1 MKTNWQKD
9 IHDRLGSYEKD
20 APEGLW
26 EGISRELPKLNDGV
40 MLTHKPQRTAKFR
53 MWRVAGVAAAASVAL
68 VIGYNFLGN
77 SAKDNINIATNT
89 PKHPNMLASNQKPLG
104 NEPTG
109 VCAEQATHS
118 ADDLLSEQPVLASAS
133 MEQPVLA
140 SASTEQPTLAN
151 ASTETDVK
159 VISSKEENS
168 SKEEY
173 SKKEEN
179 GKENEQAEVKPEK
192 REDSRVLPKSQNDA
206 LLAYNDLTERRGSA
220 DVSSRWSVS
229 TGAMGGLGASSTT
242 TAYGDYLV
250 LASPGVMD
258 AKDSPMLDMNT
269 VNRDVEQKTE
279 YDHHLPIRIGLSVA
293 YALTDRLSISS
304 GLTYTRLSSDIKDAS
319 RESKYIGEQ
328 RLHYVGIPVNVSYKV
343 ASFRWISLYGTAGV
357 LAEKCVSGTTD
368 EGYVE
373 NNTMK
378 YTNTQDISSKP
389 LQMSVNAGVG
399 IQFDFVDNVGIY
411 AEPGLSYYF
420 DDGSALQTIYKEKP
434 LNFNLNVG
442 VRFKLGKWK
451 Q

>member
-40 MLTHKPQRTAKFR
+40 MLTHKPQRNAAFR

-77 SAKDNINIATNT
+77 DVQDNINIPTNT
-89 PKHPNMLASNQKPLG
+89 TNHHNMLASNKKPLG
-104 NEPTG
+104 NEPTDI
-109 VCAEQATHS
+109 CAEQATHS
-118 ADDLLSEQPVLASAS
+118 ADDLLSDQPKLAN
-133 MEQPVLA
+133 
-140 SASTEQPTLAN
+140 ASTEQPTLAN
-151 ASTETDVK
+151 ASMETDVK
-159 VISSKEENS
+159 EIGSKEENN
-168 SKEEY
+168 

-179 GKENEQAEVKPEK
+179 SKKENGQTEVKPEK
-192 REDSRVLPKSQNDA
+192 RDDNRMLRKNQDDA
-206 LLAYNDLTERRGSA
+206 LLAYNDVTERSGSTDA
-220 DVSSRWSVS
+220 PSRWSVS
-229 TGAMGGLGASSTT
+229 TGAMGGLGASGTT

-250 LASPGVMD
+250 LSCPGVMD
-258 AKDSPMLDMNT
+258 TKDSPMLDMSS
-269 VNRDVEQKTE
+269 VNRDVETKTE
-279 YDHHLPIRIGLSVA
+279 YEHHLPIRIGLSVA

-304 GLTYTRLSSDIKDAS
+304 GLTYTRLASDIKDAS

-343 ASFRWISLYGTAGV
+343 ASFRWLGLYGTAGV

-399 IQFDFVDNVGIY
+399 IQFDFIDNVGIY

-442 VRFKLGKWK
+442 VRFKLEKRK
-451 Q
+451 P

>member
-26 EGISRELPKLNDGV
+26 EGISRRMPKLNDGG
-40 MLTHKPQRTAKFR
+40 MLTDKPQRTAKFR

-77 SAKDNINIATNT
+77 SAKDNINIPTNT
-89 PKHPNMLASNQKPLG
+89 TKHPNMLASSQKPLG

-109 VCAEQATHS
+109 VSADQATHS
-118 ADDLLSEQPVLASAS
+118 EDNLLAEQPILAN
-133 MEQPVLA
+133 V
-140 SASTEQPTLAN
+140 STEQPTLAS
-151 ASTETDVK
+151 ASMKTDVK
-159 VISSKEENS
+159 EISSKEENS
-168 SKEEY
+168 
-173 SKKEEN
+173 KEEN
-179 GKENEQAEVKPEK
+179 KQTETKPAK
-192 REDSRVLPKSQNDA
+192 REDSYVLPHNQDNN
-206 LLAYNDLTERRGSA
+206 LLAFNDMTERRGDEDA
-220 DVSSRWSVS
+220 PSRWSVS
-229 TGAMGGLGASSTT
+229 TGAMGGLGASGTT
-242 TAYGDYLV
+242 IAYGDYLV
-250 LASPGVMD
+250 LSCPGVAD
-258 AKDSPMLDMNT
+258 TKDSPMLDMNT
-269 VNRDVEQKTE
+269 INRDIETKTE
-279 YDHHLPIRIGLSVA
+279 YEHHLPIRIGLSVA

-343 ASFRWISLYGTAGV
+343 ASFRWLGLYGTAGV

-399 IQFDFVDNVGIY
+399 IQFDIIDNVGIY

-442 VRFKLGKWK
+442 VRFRLSKY
-451 Q
+451 

>member
-26 EGISRELPKLNDGV
+26 EGISRRMPKLNDGG
-40 MLTHKPQRTAKFR
+40 MLTDKPQRTAKFR
-53 MWRVAGVAAAASVAL
+53 MWRVAGVAVAASVAL

-77 SAKDNINIATNT
+77 DVQDNINIPTNT
-89 PKHPNMLASNQKPLG
+89 TKHPNILASNKKPIG

-118 ADDLLSEQPVLASAS
+118 ADDLLSDQPKLAN
-133 MEQPVLA
+133 
-140 SASTEQPTLAN
+140 ASTEQPTLAN
-151 ASTETDVK
+151 ASTETNVK
-159 VISSKEENS
+159 EIGSKEENS
-168 SKEEY
+168 
-173 SKKEEN
+173 KKEN
-179 GKENEQAEVKPEK
+179 GQTEVKPEK
-192 REDSRVLPKSQNDA
+192 REDNRMLRKNQDDA
-206 LLAYNDLTERRGSA
+206 LLAYNDVTERSGSTDA
-220 DVSSRWSVS
+220 PSRWSVS
-229 TGAMGGLGASSTT
+229 TGAMGGLGASGTT

-250 LASPGVMD
+250 LSCPGVMD
-258 AKDSPMLDMNT
+258 TKDSPMLDMSS
-269 VNRDVEQKTE
+269 VNRDEETKTE
-279 YDHHLPIRIGLSVA
+279 YEHHLPIRIGLSVA

-343 ASFRWISLYGTAGV
+343 ASSRWISLYGTAGV

-378 YTNTQDISSKP
+378 YTNTHDISSKP

-399 IQFDFVDNVGIY
+399 IQFDFIDNVGIY

-442 VRFKLGKWK
+442 VRFKLEKRK
-451 Q
+451 P

>member
-26 EGISRELPKLNDGV
+26 EGISRRMPKLNDGG
-40 MLTHKPQRTAKFR
+40 MLTDKPQRTAKFR

-77 SAKDNINIATNT
+77 DTKDNINIPTNT
-89 PKHPNMLASNQKPLG
+89 TKHPNMLASNKKPLG

-118 ADDLLSEQPVLASAS
+118 ADDLLSEQPKLAKAS
-133 MEQPVLA
+133 TEQSTLA
-140 SASTEQPTLAN
+140 KASTEQPTLAS
-151 ASTETDVK
+151 AFTETDVK
-159 VISSKEENS
+159 EISSKDENS
-168 SKEEY
+168 SKEED

-220 DVSSRWSVS
+220 DASSRWTVS
-229 TGAMGGLGASSTT
+229 TGAMGGLGASGTT

-250 LASPGVMD
+250 LASPGAMD

-304 GLTYTRLSSDIKDAS
+304 GLTYTRLASDIKDAS

-399 IQFDFVDNVGIY
+399 IQFDFIDNVGIY

-442 VRFKLGKWK
+442 VRFKLSKY
-451 Q
+451 

>member
-26 EGISRELPKLNDGV
+26 EGISRKLPKLNDGG

-77 SAKDNINIATNT
+77 DTKDNINIATNT
-89 PKHPNMLASNQKPLG
+89 TNHHNMLASSQKPIG
-104 NEPTG
+104 NEPTDI
-109 VCAEQATHS
+109 CADQATHS
-118 ADDLLSEQPVLASAS
+118 ADDLLSEQPKLANAS
-133 MEQPVLA
+133 TEQPTLA
-140 SASTEQPTLAN
+140 SASTEQPTLA
-151 ASTETDVK
+151 SVSMETDVK
-159 VISSKEENS
+159 EISSKEENS
-168 SKEEY
+168 
-173 SKKEEN
+173 KEEN
-179 GKENEQAEVKPEK
+179 KQTETKPVK
-192 REDSRVLPKSQNDA
+192 REDSYVLPHNQDNN
-206 LLAYNDLTERRGSA
+206 LLAFNDMTERRGDEDA
-220 DVSSRWSVS
+220 PSRWSVS
-229 TGAMGGLGASSTT
+229 TGAMGGLGASGTT
-242 TAYGDYLV
+242 TAYGDHLV
-250 LASPGVMD
+250 LSSPGVAD
-258 AKDSPMLDMNT
+258 TKDSPMLDMNT
-269 VNRDVEQKTE
+269 INRDIETKTE
-279 YDHHLPIRIGLSVA
+279 YEHHLPIRIGLSVA

-343 ASFRWISLYGTAGV
+343 ASSRWISLYGTAGV

-368 EGYVE
+368 EGDVE

-378 YTNTQDISSKP
+378 YTNTHDISSKP

-399 IQFDFVDNVGIY
+399 IQFDFIDNVGIY

-442 VRFKLGKWK
+442 VRFKLEKRK
-451 Q
+451 P

>member
-26 EGISRELPKLNDGV
+26 EGISRELPKLNDGD

-68 VIGYNFLGN
+68 VIGYSFLGN
-77 SAKDNINIATNT
+77 SAKDNINIPTNT

-109 VCAEQATHS
+109 VNADQTTHSEDNLLAEQPT
-118 ADDLLSEQPVLASAS
+118 LAK
-133 MEQPVLA
+133 
-140 SASTEQPTLAN
+140 ASTEQPTLASALTEQPTLAS
-151 ASTETDVK
+151 ASTETDVNE
-159 VISSKEENS
+159 ISSKEED
-168 SKEEY
+168 

-220 DVSSRWSVS
+220 DASSRWTVS
-229 TGAMGGLGASSTT
+229 TGAMGGLGASGTT

-250 LASPGVMD
+250 LSCPGGAD
-258 AKDSPMLDMNT
+258 TKDSPMLDMNT

-304 GLTYTRLSSDIKDAS
+304 GLTYTRLASDIKDAS

-328 RLHYVGIPVNVSYKV
+328 RLHYVGIPLNVSYKV
-343 ASFRWISLYGTAGV
+343 ASFRWLGLYGTAGV
-357 LAEKCVSGTTD
+357 LVEKCVSGTTD

-399 IQFDFVDNVGIY
+399 IQFDFIDNVGIY

-442 VRFKLGKWK
+442 VRFKLSKY
-451 Q
+451 

>member
-68 VIGYNFLGN
+68 VIGYSFLGN

-89 PKHPNMLASNQKPLG
+89 TKHPNMLASNKKPLG

-109 VCAEQATHS
+109 VCAEQGTHS
-118 ADDLLSEQPVLASAS
+118 EDNLLAEQPA
-133 MEQPVLA
+133 LA
-140 SASTEQPTLAN
+140 SASTEQPTLAS
-151 ASTETDVK
+151 AFTETDVK
-159 VISSKEENS
+159 EISSKEEN
-168 SKEEY
+168 KQTE
-173 SKKEEN
+173 
-179 GKENEQAEVKPEK
+179 AKPAK
-192 REDSRVLPKSQNDA
+192 REDSYVLPQNPDNN
-206 LLAYNDLTERRGSA
+206 LLAFNDMTERRGNE

-229 TGAMGGLGASSTT
+229 TGAMGGLGASGTT

-250 LASPGVMD
+250 LSCPGGAD
-258 AKDSPMLDMNT
+258 TKDSPMLDMNT

-304 GLTYTRLSSDIKDAS
+304 GLTYTRLASDIKDAS

-343 ASFRWISLYGTAGV
+343 ASFRWLGLYGTAGV

-399 IQFDFVDNVGIY
+399 IQFDFIDNVGIY

-420 DDGSALQTIYKEKP
+420 DDGSVLQTIYKEKP

-442 VRFKLGKWK
+442 VRFKLGK
-451 Q
+451 

>member
-68 VIGYNFLGN
+68 VIGYSFLGN
-77 SAKDNINIATNT
+77 SAKDNINIPTNT
-89 PKHPNMLASNQKPLG
+89 TKHPNMLASSQKPLG

-109 VCAEQATHS
+109 VSADQTTHSEDNLLAEQPT
-118 ADDLLSEQPVLASAS
+118 LAKAF
-133 MEQPVLA
+133 
-140 SASTEQPTLAN
+140 TEQPTLAS
-151 ASTETDVK
+151 ASMKTDVK
-159 VISSKEENS
+159 EISSKEED
-168 SKEEY
+168 

-192 REDSRVLPKSQNDA
+192 REDSRMLPKSQNDA

-220 DVSSRWSVS
+220 DASSRWTVS
-229 TGAMGGLGASSTT
+229 TGAMGGLGASGTT
-242 TAYGDYLV
+242 IAYGDHLV
-250 LASPGVMD
+250 LSSPGVAD
-258 AKDSPMLDMNT
+258 TKDSPMLDMNT
-269 VNRDVEQKTE
+269 INRDIETRTE
-279 YDHHLPIRIGLSVA
+279 YEHHLPIRIGLSVA
-293 YALTDRLSISS
+293 YALTDRLSIST
-304 GLTYTRLSSDIKDAS
+304 GLTYTRLASDIKDAS

-343 ASFRWISLYGTAGV
+343 ASSRWISLYGTAGV

-399 IQFDFVDNVGIY
+399 IQFDFIDNVGIY

-442 VRFKLGKWK
+442 VRFRLSKY
-451 Q
+451 

>member
-1 MKTNWQKD
+1 
-9 IHDRLGSYEKD
+9 
-20 APEGLW
+20 
-26 EGISRELPKLNDGV
+26 
-40 MLTHKPQRTAKFR
+40 
-53 MWRVAGVAAAASVAL
+53 
-68 VIGYNFLGN
+68 
-77 SAKDNINIATNT
+77 
-89 PKHPNMLASNQKPLG
+89 MLASSQTPIG

-118 ADDLLSEQPVLASAS
+118 ADDLLAEQPKLAK
-133 MEQPVLA
+133 
-140 SASTEQPTLAN
+140 ASTKQPTLASV
-151 ASTETDVK
+151 STETDVK
-159 VISSKEENS
+159 EISSKEENS
-168 SKEEY
+168 SKEED

-179 GKENEQAEVKPEK
+179 GKGNEQAEVKPEK

-220 DVSSRWSVS
+220 DASSRWTVS
-229 TGAMGGLGASSTT
+229 TGAMGGLGASGTT

-250 LASPGVMD
+250 LSCPGGAD
-258 AKDSPMLDMNT
+258 TKDSPMLDMNT

-304 GLTYTRLSSDIKDAS
+304 GLTYTRLASDIKDAS

-399 IQFDFVDNVGIY
+399 IQFDFIDNVGIY

-442 VRFKLGKWK
+442 VRFKLSKY
-451 Q
+451 

>member
-26 EGISRELPKLNDGV
+26 EGISRELPKLNDGG
-40 MLTHKPQRTAKFR
+40 MLTHKPQRNAAFR
-53 MWRVAGVAAAASVAL
+53 IWRVAGVAAAASVAL
-68 VIGYNFLGN
+68 VIGYSFLGN
-77 SAKDNINIATNT
+77 DAKDNINIATNT
-89 PKHPNMLASNQKPLG
+89 NNHHNMLASSQTPIG
-104 NEPTG
+104 NEPTD

-118 ADDLLSEQPVLASAS
+118 EDNLLAEQPSLANASTEQPTFASAS
-133 MEQPVLA
+133 MEQPTFA
-140 SASTEQPTLAN
+140 S

-159 VISSKEENS
+159 EED
-168 SKEEY
+168 

-179 GKENEQAEVKPEK
+179 GKENGLAEVKPEK
-192 REDSRVLPKSQNDA
+192 REDSRMLPKSPDDA
-206 LLAYNDLTERRGSA
+206 LLAYNDVTERRGSA
-220 DVSSRWSVS
+220 DASSRWSVS
-229 TGAMGGLGASSTT
+229 TGAMGGLGASGTT

-250 LASPGVMD
+250 LASPGAMD

-269 VNRDVEQKTE
+269 VNRDVEQKTKYE
-279 YDHHLPIRIGLSVA
+279 HHLPIRIGLSVA
-293 YALTDRLSISS
+293 YALTDRLSIGT

-319 RESKYIGEQ
+319 RESNYSGEQ

-343 ASFRWISLYGTAGV
+343 VSSRWISLYGTAGV

-368 EGYVE
+368 EGCVV
-373 NNTMK
+373 NNTVQQ
-378 YTNTQDISSKP
+378 TNTHEISTKP

-399 IQFDFVDNVGIY
+399 IQFNVHDNVGIY

-420 DDGSALQTIYKEKP
+420 DDGSALQTIYNEKP

-442 VRFKLGKWK
+442 VRFKVGK
-451 Q
+451 

>member
-68 VIGYNFLGN
+68 VIGYSFLGN

-89 PKHPNMLASNQKPLG
+89 PKHPNMLASNQKPIG
-104 NEPTG
+104 NEPTDI
-109 VCAEQATHS
+109 CAEPATHS
-118 ADDLLSEQPVLASAS
+118 EDNLLA
-133 MEQPVLA
+133 
-140 SASTEQPTLAN
+140 EQPTLAN
-151 ASTETDVK
+151 ASTEQPTLASASMKTDVK
-159 VISSKEENS
+159 EISSKEENS
-168 SKEEY
+168 
-173 SKKEEN
+173 KEEN
-179 GKENEQAEVKPEK
+179 KQTVTKPAK
-192 REDSRVLPKSQNDA
+192 REDSYVLPHNPDNN
-206 LLAYNDLTERRGSA
+206 LLAFNDMTEKRGDEDA
-220 DVSSRWSVS
+220 PSRWSVS
-229 TGAMGGLGASSTT
+229 TGAMGGLGASGTT
-242 TAYGDYLV
+242 IAYGDYLV
-250 LASPGVMD
+250 LSCPGVAD
-258 AKDSPMLDMNT
+258 TKDSPMLDMNT
-269 VNRDVEQKTE
+269 INRDIETKTE

-343 ASFRWISLYGTAGV
+343 ASSRWISLYGTAGV

-389 LQMSVNAGVG
+389 LQMSVNVGVG
-399 IQFDFVDNVGIY
+399 IQFDFIDNVGIY

-442 VRFKLGKWK
+442 VRFKLSKY
-451 Q
+451 

>member
-26 EGISRELPKLNDGV
+26 EGISRELPKLNDGG
-40 MLTHKPQRTAKFR
+40 MLTDKPQRTAKFR

-68 VIGYNFLGN
+68 VIGYSFLGN
-77 SAKDNINIATNT
+77 SAKDNINIPTNT
-89 PKHPNMLASNQKPLG
+89 TKHPNMLASSQKPLG

-109 VCAEQATHS
+109 VSAEQATHS
-118 ADDLLSEQPVLASAS
+118 EDNLLAEQPT
-133 MEQPVLA
+133 LA
-140 SASTEQPTLAN
+140 SASTEQPTLAS
-151 ASTETDVK
+151 ASMETDVK
-159 VISSKEENS
+159 EISSKEENS
-168 SKEEY
+168 
-173 SKKEEN
+173 KEEN
-179 GKENEQAEVKPEK
+179 KQTETKTAK
-192 REDSRVLPKSQNDA
+192 REDSYVLPKNPDNN
-206 LLAYNDLTERRGSA
+206 LLAFNDMTERSGDEDA
-220 DVSSRWSVS
+220 PSRWSVS
-229 TGAMGGLGASSTT
+229 TGAMGGLGASGTT
-242 TAYGDYLV
+242 IAYGDHLV
-250 LASPGVMD
+250 LSSPGVAD
-258 AKDSPMLDMNT
+258 TKDSPMLDMNT
-269 VNRDVEQKTE
+269 INRDIETKTE
-279 YDHHLPIRIGLSVA
+279 YEHHLPIRIGLSVA

-304 GLTYTRLSSDIKDAS
+304 GLTYTRLASDIKDAS

-343 ASFRWISLYGTAGV
+343 ASFRWLGLYGTAGV

-399 IQFDFVDNVGIY
+399 IQFDFIDNVGIY

-442 VRFKLGKWK
+442 VRFKLSKY
-451 Q
+451 

>member
-26 EGISRELPKLNDGV
+26 EGISRELPKLNDGG
-40 MLTHKPQRTAKFR
+40 MLTDKPQRTAKFR

-68 VIGYNFLGN
+68 VIGYSFLGN

-89 PKHPNMLASNQKPLG
+89 TKHPNMLASSQKPLG
-104 NEPTG
+104 NEPTDI
-109 VCAEQATHS
+109 CADQATHS
-118 ADDLLSEQPVLASAS
+118 ADDLLAEQPKLAN
-133 MEQPVLA
+133 
-140 SASTEQPTLAN
+140 ASTEQPTLAS
-151 ASTETDVK
+151 ASMKTDVK
-159 VISSKEENS
+159 EISSKEENS
-168 SKEEY
+168 
-173 SKKEEN
+173 KEEN
-179 GKENEQAEVKPEK
+179 KQTVTKPAK
-192 REDSRVLPKSQNDA
+192 REDSYVLPHNPDNN
-206 LLAYNDLTERRGSA
+206 LLAFNDMTERRGDEDA
-220 DVSSRWSVS
+220 PSRWSVS
-229 TGAMGGLGASSTT
+229 TGAMGGLGASGTT
-242 TAYGDYLV
+242 TAYGDHLV
-250 LASPGVMD
+250 FSSPGVAD
-258 AKDSPMLDMNT
+258 TKDSPMLDMNT
-269 VNRDVEQKTE
+269 INRDIETKTE
-279 YDHHLPIRIGLSVA
+279 YEHHLPIRIGLSVA

-343 ASFRWISLYGTAGV
+343 ASSRWISLYGTAGV

-368 EGYVE
+368 EGYAE

-399 IQFDFVDNVGIY
+399 IQFDIIDNVGIY

-442 VRFKLGKWK
+442 VRFKLSKY
-451 Q
+451 

>member
-68 VIGYNFLGN
+68 VIGYSFLGN
-77 SAKDNINIATNT
+77 SAKDNINIPTNT
-89 PKHPNMLASNQKPLG
+89 TKHPNMLASSQKPLG

-109 VCAEQATHS
+109 VSADQATHS
-118 ADDLLSEQPVLASAS
+118 ADNLLAEQPILAN
-133 MEQPVLA
+133 V
-140 SASTEQPTLAN
+140 STEQPTLAF

-159 VISSKEENS
+159 EISSKDENS
-168 SKEEY
+168 KD
-173 SKKEEN
+173 
-179 GKENEQAEVKPEK
+179 ENEQAEVKPEK
-192 REDSRVLPKSQNDA
+192 REDSRVLPKSQNVA

-220 DVSSRWSVS
+220 DAPSRWSVS
-229 TGAMGGLGASSTT
+229 TGAMGGLGASGTT
-242 TAYGDYLV
+242 TAYGDHLV
-250 LASPGVMD
+250 FSSPGVAD
-258 AKDSPMLDMNT
+258 TKDSPMLDMNT
-269 VNRDVEQKTE
+269 INRDIETKTE

-304 GLTYTRLSSDIKDAS
+304 GLTYTRLASDIKDAS

-343 ASFRWISLYGTAGV
+343 ASFRWLGLYGTAGV

-368 EGYVE
+368 EGYAE

-378 YTNTQDISSKP
+378 YTNTHDISSKP

-399 IQFDFVDNVGIY
+399 IQFDIIDNVGIY

-442 VRFKLGKWK
+442 VRFKLGK
-451 Q
+451 

>member
-26 EGISRELPKLNDGV
+26 EGISRRMPKLNDGG
-40 MLTHKPQRTAKFR
+40 MLTDKPQRTAKFR
-53 MWRVAGVAAAASVAL
+53 MWRVAGVAVAASVAL

-77 SAKDNINIATNT
+77 DVQDNINIPTNT
-89 PKHPNMLASNQKPLG
+89 TNHHNMLASNKKPIG

-118 ADDLLSEQPVLASAS
+118 ADDLLSDQPKLAN
-133 MEQPVLA
+133 
-140 SASTEQPTLAN
+140 ASTEQPTLAS

-159 VISSKEENS
+159 EIGSKEENS
-168 SKEEY
+168 
-173 SKKEEN
+173 KKEN
-179 GKENEQAEVKPEK
+179 GQTEVKPEK
-192 REDSRVLPKSQNDA
+192 REDNRMLRKNQDDA
-206 LLAYNDLTERRGSA
+206 LLAYNDVTERSGSTDA
-220 DVSSRWSVS
+220 PSRWSVS
-229 TGAMGGLGASSTT
+229 TGAMGGLGASGTT

-250 LASPGVMD
+250 LSCPGGAD
-258 AKDSPMLDMNT
+258 TKDSPMLDMSS
-269 VNRDVEQKTE
+269 VNRDEETKTE
-279 YDHHLPIRIGLSVA
+279 YEHHLPIRIGLSVA

-343 ASFRWISLYGTAGV
+343 ASSRWISLYGTAGV

-399 IQFDFVDNVGIY
+399 IQFDIIDNVGIY

-442 VRFKLGKWK
+442 VRFKLEKRK
-451 Q
+451 P

>member
-40 MLTHKPQRTAKFR
+40 MLTDKPQRTAKFG

-68 VIGYNFLGN
+68 VIGYSFLGN

-89 PKHPNMLASNQKPLG
+89 PKHPNILASNKKPLG
-104 NEPTG
+104 NEPTDI
-109 VCAEQATHS
+109 CADQATHS
-118 ADDLLSEQPVLASAS
+118 ADDLLSEQPVLAKAS
-133 MEQPVLA
+133 I
-140 SASTEQPTLAN
+140 EQPTLAK
-151 ASTETDVK
+151 AFTETDVK
-159 VISSKEENS
+159 EISSKEEN
-168 SKEEY
+168 

-229 TGAMGGLGASSTT
+229 TGAMGGLGASGIT

-250 LASPGVMD
+250 LASPGAMD

-399 IQFDFVDNVGIY
+399 IQFDFIDNVGIY

-442 VRFKLGKWK
+442 VRFKLGK
-451 Q
+451 

>member
-40 MLTHKPQRTAKFR
+40 MLTHKPQRNAAFR

-77 SAKDNINIATNT
+77 DVQDNINIPTNT
-89 PKHPNMLASNQKPLG
+89 TNHHNMLASNKKPIG

-118 ADDLLSEQPVLASAS
+118 ADDLLSDQPKLAN
-133 MEQPVLA
+133 
-140 SASTEQPTLAN
+140 ASTEQPTLAS
-151 ASTETDVK
+151 ASTETDVNE
-159 VISSKEENS
+159 IGSKEENS
-168 SKEEY
+168 KKEKN
-173 SKKEEN
+173 SKKEN
-179 GKENEQAEVKPEK
+179 GQTEVKQEK
-192 REDSRVLPKSQNDA
+192 REDNRMLRKNQDDA
-206 LLAYNDLTERRGSA
+206 LLAYNDVTERSGSTDA
-220 DVSSRWSVS
+220 PSRWSVS
-229 TGAMGGLGASSTT
+229 TGAMGGLGASGTT

-250 LASPGVMD
+250 LSCPGGAD
-258 AKDSPMLDMNT
+258 TKDSPMLDMSS
-269 VNRDVEQKTE
+269 VNRDVETKTE
-279 YDHHLPIRIGLSVA
+279 YEHHLPIRIGLSVA

-343 ASFRWISLYGTAGV
+343 ASSRWIRLYGTAGV

-378 YTNTQDISSKP
+378 YTNTHDISSKP
-389 LQMSVNAGVG
+389 LQMSINAGVG
-399 IQFDFVDNVGIY
+399 IQFDFIDNVGIY

-420 DDGSALQTIYKEKP
+420 DDGSVLQTIYKEKP

-442 VRFKLGKWK
+442 VRFKLEKRK
-451 Q
+451 P

>member
-26 EGISRELPKLNDGV
+26 EGISRRMPKLNDGD
-40 MLTHKPQRTAKFR
+40 MLTHKPQRTAMFR
-53 MWRVAGVAAAASVAL
+53 MWRMAGVAAAASVAL
-68 VIGYNFLGN
+68 VIGYGFLGN

-89 PKHPNMLASNQKPLG
+89 TKHPNMLASNKKSLG

-118 ADDLLSEQPVLASAS
+118 ADDLLSEQPVLAN
-133 MEQPVLA
+133 
-140 SASTEQPTLAN
+140 ASTEQPTLAS

-159 VISSKEENS
+159 EISSKEED
-168 SKEEY
+168 

-179 GKENEQAEVKPEK
+179 GKGNEQAEVKPEK

-229 TGAMGGLGASSTT
+229 TGAMGGLGASGTT

-250 LASPGVMD
+250 LSCPGGAD
-258 AKDSPMLDMNT
+258 TKDSPMLDMNT
-269 VNRDVEQKTE
+269 INRDIETKTE

-343 ASFRWISLYGTAGV
+343 ASSRWISLYGTAGV

-378 YTNTQDISSKP
+378 YTNTHDISSKP

-399 IQFDFVDNVGIY
+399 IQFDFIDNVGIY

-442 VRFKLGKWK
+442 VRFKLGK
-451 Q
+451 

>member
-26 EGISRELPKLNDGV
+26 EGISRRMPKLNDGG
-40 MLTHKPQRTAKFR
+40 MLTDKPQRTAKFR
-53 MWRVAGVAAAASVAL
+53 MWRVAGVAVAASVAL

-77 SAKDNINIATNT
+77 DVQDNINIPTNT
-89 PKHPNMLASNQKPLG
+89 TKHPNILASNKKPIG

-118 ADDLLSEQPVLASAS
+118 ADDLLSDQPKLAN
-133 MEQPVLA
+133 
-140 SASTEQPTLAN
+140 ASTEQPTLAN
-151 ASTETDVK
+151 ASTETNVK
-159 VISSKEENS
+159 EIGSKEENS
-168 SKEEY
+168 
-173 SKKEEN
+173 KKEN
-179 GKENEQAEVKPEK
+179 GQTEVKPEK
-192 REDSRVLPKSQNDA
+192 REDNRMLRKNQDDA
-206 LLAYNDLTERRGSA
+206 LLAYNDVTERSGSTDA
-220 DVSSRWSVS
+220 PSRWSVS
-229 TGAMGGLGASSTT
+229 TGAMGGLGASGTT

-250 LASPGVMD
+250 LSCPGVMD
-258 AKDSPMLDMNT
+258 TKDSPMLDMSS
-269 VNRDVEQKTE
+269 VNRDEETKTE
-279 YDHHLPIRIGLSVA
+279 YEHHLPIRIGLSVA

-343 ASFRWISLYGTAGV
+343 ASSRWISLYGTAGV

-378 YTNTQDISSKP
+378 YTNTHDISSKP

-399 IQFDFVDNVGIY
+399 IQFDFIDNVGIY
-411 AEPGLSYYF
+411 AEPGLCYYF

-442 VRFKLGKWK
+442 VRFKLEKRK
-451 Q
+451 P

>member
-26 EGISRELPKLNDGV
+26 EGVSRELPKLNDGG

-77 SAKDNINIATNT
+77 DVQDNINIPTNT
-89 PKHPNMLASNQKPLG
+89 TKHPNMLASNKKPLG

-109 VCAEQATHS
+109 VSADQTTHS
-118 ADDLLSEQPVLASAS
+118 ADDLLAEQPTLANVSTK
-133 MEQPVLA
+133 QPTLA
-140 SASTEQPTLAN
+140 SASTEQPTLAS
-151 ASTETDVK
+151 ASMETDVK
-159 VISSKEENS
+159 EISSKEEN
-168 SKEEY
+168 KQTVTNKQTE
-173 SKKEEN
+173 
-179 GKENEQAEVKPEK
+179 AKPAK
-192 REDSRVLPKSQNDA
+192 REDSYVLPHNPDNN
-206 LLAYNDLTERRGSA
+206 LLAFNDMTERRGDEDA
-220 DVSSRWSVS
+220 PSRWSVS
-229 TGAMGGLGASSTT
+229 TGAMGGLGASGTT
-242 TAYGDYLV
+242 TAYGDHLV
-250 LASPGVMD
+250 LSSPGVAD
-258 AKDSPMLDMNT
+258 TKDSPMLDMNT
-269 VNRDVEQKTE
+269 INRDIETKTE
-279 YDHHLPIRIGLSVA
+279 YEHHLPIRIGLSVA

-328 RLHYVGIPVNVSYKV
+328 RLHYVGIPLNVSYKV
-343 ASFRWISLYGTAGV
+343 ASSRWISLYGTAGV

-399 IQFDFVDNVGIY
+399 IQFDIIDNVGIY

-442 VRFKLGKWK
+442 VRFKLSKY
-451 Q
+451 

>member
-40 MLTHKPQRTAKFR
+40 MLTHKPQRNAAFR

-77 SAKDNINIATNT
+77 DVQDNINIPTNT
-89 PKHPNMLASNQKPLG
+89 TNHHNMLASNKKPIG

-118 ADDLLSEQPVLASAS
+118 ADDLLSEQPKLYKAY
-133 MEQPVLA
+133 
-140 SASTEQPTLAN
+140 TEQPTLAS

-159 VISSKEENS
+159 EISSKEENS
-168 SKEEY
+168 
-173 SKKEEN
+173 KKEN
-179 GKENEQAEVKPEK
+179 GQTEVKPEK
-192 REDSRVLPKSQNDA
+192 REDNRMLRKNQDDA
-206 LLAYNDLTERRGSA
+206 LLAYNDVTERSGSTDA
-220 DVSSRWSVS
+220 PSRWSVS
-229 TGAMGGLGASSTT
+229 TGAMGGLGASGTT

-250 LASPGVMD
+250 LSCPGGAD
-258 AKDSPMLDMNT
+258 TKDSPMLDMSS
-269 VNRDVEQKTE
+269 VNRDVETKTE
-279 YDHHLPIRIGLSVA
+279 YEHHLPIRIGLSVA

-343 ASFRWISLYGTAGV
+343 ASSRWISLYGTAGV

-378 YTNTQDISSKP
+378 YTNTHDISSKP

-399 IQFDFVDNVGIY
+399 IQFDFIDNVGIY
-411 AEPGLSYYF
+411 TEPGLSYYF

-442 VRFKLGKWK
+442 VRFKLEKRK
-451 Q
+451 P

>member
-26 EGISRELPKLNDGV
+26 EGISRRMPKLNDGG

-68 VIGYNFLGN
+68 VIGYSFFGN

-89 PKHPNMLASNQKPLG
+89 TKHPNMLASNKKPLG
-104 NEPTG
+104 NEPTDI
-109 VCAEQATHS
+109 CADQATHS
-118 ADDLLSEQPVLASAS
+118 ADDLLSEQPKLAN
-133 MEQPVLA
+133 
-140 SASTEQPTLAN
+140 ASTEQPTLAS
-151 ASTETDVK
+151 ASMKTDVK
-159 VISSKEENS
+159 EISSKEEN
-168 SKEEY
+168 KQTET
-173 SKKEEN
+173 KT
-179 GKENEQAEVKPEK
+179 AK
-192 REDSRVLPKSQNDA
+192 REDSYVLPHNPDNN
-206 LLAYNDLTERRGSA
+206 LLAFNDMTEKRGDEDA
-220 DVSSRWSVS
+220 PSRWSVS
-229 TGAMGGLGASSTT
+229 TGAMGGLGASGTT
-242 TAYGDYLV
+242 IAYGDHLV
-250 LASPGVMD
+250 LSSPGVAD
-258 AKDSPMLDMNT
+258 TKDSPMLDMNT
-269 VNRDVEQKTE
+269 INRDIETKTE
-279 YDHHLPIRIGLSVA
+279 YEHHLPIRIGLSVA
-293 YALTDRLSISS
+293 YALTDRMSISS

-343 ASFRWISLYGTAGV
+343 ASSRWISLYGTAGV

-378 YTNTQDISSKP
+378 YTNTHDISSKP

-399 IQFDFVDNVGIY
+399 IQFDFIDNVGIY

-442 VRFKLGKWK
+442 VRFRLSKY
-451 Q
+451 

>member
-26 EGISRELPKLNDGV
+26 EGISRELPKLNDGG
-40 MLTHKPQRTAKFR
+40 MLTDKPQRTAKFR
-53 MWRVAGVAAAASVAL
+53 MWRVASVAVAASVAL

-77 SAKDNINIATNT
+77 DVQDNINIPTNT
-89 PKHPNMLASNQKPLG
+89 TNHHNMLASNKKPLG
-104 NEPTG
+104 NEPTDI
-109 VCAEQATHS
+109 CAEQATHS
-118 ADDLLSEQPVLASAS
+118 ADDLLSEQSALAKA
-133 MEQPVLA
+133 L
-140 SASTEQPTLAN
+140 TEQPTLAN
-151 ASTETDVK
+151 ASTETNVK
-159 VISSKEENS
+159 EIGSKEENN
-168 SKEEY
+168 

-179 GKENEQAEVKPEK
+179 SKEENKQTEVKPEK
-192 REDSRVLPKSQNDA
+192 REDNRMLRKNQDDA
-206 LLAYNDLTERRGSA
+206 LLAYNDVTERSGSTDA
-220 DVSSRWSVS
+220 PSRWSVS
-229 TGAMGGLGASSTT
+229 TGAMGGLGASGTT

-250 LASPGVMD
+250 LSCPGVMD
-258 AKDSPMLDMNT
+258 TKDSPMLDMSS
-269 VNRDVEQKTE
+269 VNRDEETKTE
-279 YDHHLPIRIGLSVA
+279 YEHHLPIRIGLSVA

-343 ASFRWISLYGTAGV
+343 ASSRWISLYGTAGV

-378 YTNTQDISSKP
+378 YTNTHDISSKP

-399 IQFDFVDNVGIY
+399 IQFDFIDNVGIY

-442 VRFKLGKWK
+442 VRFKLEKRK
-451 Q
+451 P

>member
-26 EGISRELPKLNDGV
+26 EGISRKLPKLNDGG

-77 SAKDNINIATNT
+77 DTKDNINIPTNT
-89 PKHPNMLASNQKPLG
+89 TKHPNMLASNKKPLG
-104 NEPTG
+104 NEPTDI
-109 VCAEQATHS
+109 CADQATHS
-118 ADDLLSEQPVLASAS
+118 ADDLLSEQPKLAN
-133 MEQPVLA
+133 
-140 SASTEQPTLAN
+140 ASTEQPTLAS
-151 ASTETDVK
+151 ASMETDVK
-159 VISSKEENS
+159 EISSKEENS
-168 SKEEY
+168 
-173 SKKEEN
+173 KEEN
-179 GKENEQAEVKPEK
+179 KQTEAKTTK
-192 REDSRVLPKSQNDA
+192 REDSYVLPHNQDNN
-206 LLAYNDLTERRGSA
+206 LLAFNDMTERRGDEDA
-220 DVSSRWSVS
+220 PSRWSVS
-229 TGAMGGLGASSTT
+229 TGAMGGLGASGTT

-250 LASPGVMD
+250 LSCPGGAD
-258 AKDSPMLDMNT
+258 TKDSPMLDMNT
-269 VNRDVEQKTE
+269 INRDIETKTE
-279 YDHHLPIRIGLSVA
+279 YEHHLPIRIGLSVA
-293 YALTDRLSISS
+293 YALTDRLSISG

-343 ASFRWISLYGTAGV
+343 ASSRWISLYGTAGV

-399 IQFDFVDNVGIY
+399 IQFDIIDNVGIY

-442 VRFKLGKWK
+442 VRFRLSKY
-451 Q
+451 

>member
-26 EGISRELPKLNDGV
+26 EGISRRMPKLNDGG
-40 MLTHKPQRTAKFR
+40 MLTDKPQRTAKFR
-53 MWRVAGVAAAASVAL
+53 MWRVAGVAVAASVAL

-77 SAKDNINIATNT
+77 DVQDNINIPTNT
-89 PKHPNMLASNQKPLG
+89 TNHHNMLASNKKPIG

-118 ADDLLSEQPVLASAS
+118 ADDLLSEQPKLYKAY
-133 MEQPVLA
+133 
-140 SASTEQPTLAN
+140 TEQPTLAS

-159 VISSKEENS
+159 EIGSKEENS
-168 SKEEY
+168 
-173 SKKEEN
+173 KKEN
-179 GKENEQAEVKPEK
+179 GQTEVKPEK
-192 REDSRVLPKSQNDA
+192 REDNRMLRKNQDDA
-206 LLAYNDLTERRGSA
+206 LLAYNDVTERSGSTDA
-220 DVSSRWSVS
+220 PSRWSVS
-229 TGAMGGLGASSTT
+229 TGAMGGLGASGTT

-250 LASPGVMD
+250 LSCPGGAD
-258 AKDSPMLDMNT
+258 TKDSPMLDMSS
-269 VNRDVEQKTE
+269 VNRDEETKTE
-279 YDHHLPIRIGLSVA
+279 YEHHLPIRIGLSVA

-343 ASFRWISLYGTAGV
+343 ASSRWISLYGTAGV

-399 IQFDFVDNVGIY
+399 IQFDIIDNVGIY

-442 VRFKLGKWK
+442 VRFKLSKF
-451 Q
+451 

>member
-26 EGISRELPKLNDGV
+26 EGISRRMPKLNDGG
-40 MLTHKPQRTAKFR
+40 MLTDKPQRTAKFR
-53 MWRVAGVAAAASVAL
+53 MWRVAGVAVAASVAL

-77 SAKDNINIATNT
+77 DTKDNINIPTNT
-89 PKHPNMLASNQKPLG
+89 TKHPNILASNKKPIG

-118 ADDLLSEQPVLASAS
+118 ADDLLSEQPKLYKAY
-133 MEQPVLA
+133 
-140 SASTEQPTLAN
+140 TEQPTLAS

-159 VISSKEENS
+159 EISSKEENS
-168 SKEEY
+168 
-173 SKKEEN
+173 KKEN
-179 GKENEQAEVKPEK
+179 GQTEVKPEK
-192 REDSRVLPKSQNDA
+192 REDNRMLRKNQDDA
-206 LLAYNDLTERRGSA
+206 LLAYNDVTERSGSTDA
-220 DVSSRWSVS
+220 PSRWSVS
-229 TGAMGGLGASSTT
+229 TGAMGGLGASGTT

-250 LASPGVMD
+250 LSCPGGAD
-258 AKDSPMLDMNT
+258 TKDSPMLDMSS
-269 VNRDVEQKTE
+269 VNRDVETKTE
-279 YDHHLPIRIGLSVA
+279 YEHHLPIRIGLSVA

-343 ASFRWISLYGTAGV
+343 ASSRWISLYGTAGV

-378 YTNTQDISSKP
+378 YTNTHDISSKP

-399 IQFDFVDNVGIY
+399 IQFDFIDNVGIY

-442 VRFKLGKWK
+442 VRFKLEKRK
-451 Q
+451 P

>member
-26 EGISRELPKLNDGV
+26 EGISRRMPKLNDGG
-40 MLTHKPQRTAKFR
+40 MLTDKPQRTAKFR
-53 MWRVAGVAAAASVAL
+53 MWRVAGVAVAASVAL

-77 SAKDNINIATNT
+77 DTKDNINIPTNT
-89 PKHPNMLASNQKPLG
+89 TKHPNILASNKKPIG

-118 ADDLLSEQPVLASAS
+118 ADDLLSEQPKLYKAY
-133 MEQPVLA
+133 
-140 SASTEQPTLAN
+140 TEQPTLAS

-159 VISSKEENS
+159 EISSKEENS
-168 SKEEY
+168 
-173 SKKEEN
+173 KKEN
-179 GKENEQAEVKPEK
+179 GQTEVKQEK
-192 REDSRVLPKSQNDA
+192 REDNRMLRKNQDDA
-206 LLAYNDLTERRGSA
+206 LLAYNDVTERSGSTDA
-220 DVSSRWSVS
+220 PSRWSVS
-229 TGAMGGLGASSTT
+229 TGAMGGLGASGTT

-250 LASPGVMD
+250 LSCPGGAD
-258 AKDSPMLDMNT
+258 TKDSPMLDMSS
-269 VNRDVEQKTE
+269 VNRDVETKTE
-279 YDHHLPIRIGLSVA
+279 YEHHLPIRIGLSVA

-343 ASFRWISLYGTAGV
+343 ASSRWISLYGTAGV

-399 IQFDFVDNVGIY
+399 IQFDFIDNVGIY

-442 VRFKLGKWK
+442 VRFKLEKRK
-451 Q
+451 P

>member
-26 EGISRELPKLNDGV
+26 EGISRRMPKLNDGG
-40 MLTHKPQRTAKFR
+40 MLTDKPQRTAKFR

-77 SAKDNINIATNT
+77 DVQDNINIPTNT
-89 PKHPNMLASNQKPLG
+89 TNHHNMLASSQKPIG

-118 ADDLLSEQPVLASAS
+118 ADDLLSDQPKLAN
-133 MEQPVLA
+133 
-140 SASTEQPTLAN
+140 ASTEQPTLAS
-151 ASTETDVK
+151 ASTETNVK
-159 VISSKEENS
+159 EIGSKEENS
-168 SKEEY
+168 
-173 SKKEEN
+173 KKENKQTET
-179 GKENEQAEVKPEK
+179 KPAK
-192 REDSRVLPKSQNDA
+192 REDSYVLPHNPDNN
-206 LLAYNDLTERRGSA
+206 LLAFNDMTERRGDEDA
-220 DVSSRWSVS
+220 PSRWSVS
-229 TGAMGGLGASSTT
+229 TGAMGGLGASGTT

-250 LASPGVMD
+250 LSCPGGAD
-258 AKDSPMLDMNT
+258 TKDSPMLDMSS
-269 VNRDVEQKTE
+269 VNRDVETKTE
-279 YDHHLPIRIGLSVA
+279 YEHHLPIRIGLSVA

-304 GLTYTRLSSDIKDAS
+304 GLTYTRLASDIKDAS

-343 ASFRWISLYGTAGV
+343 ASFRWLGLYGTAGV

-378 YTNTQDISSKP
+378 YTNTHDISSKP

-399 IQFDFVDNVGIY
+399 IQFDFIDNVGIY

-442 VRFKLGKWK
+442 VRFKLEKRK
-451 Q
+451 P

>member
-26 EGISRELPKLNDGV
+26 EGISRRMPKLNDGG
-40 MLTHKPQRTAKFR
+40 MLTDKPQRTAKFR
-53 MWRVAGVAAAASVAL
+53 MWRMAGVAAAASVAL
-68 VIGYNFLGN
+68 VIGYSFLGN
-77 SAKDNINIATNT
+77 DTKDNINIPTNT
-89 PKHPNMLASNQKPLG
+89 TKHPNMLASNKKPLG

-118 ADDLLSEQPVLASAS
+118 ADDLLSEQPKLAK
-133 MEQPVLA
+133 
-140 SASTEQPTLAN
+140 ASTEQPTLAN
-151 ASTETDVK
+151 ASTETNVK
-159 VISSKEENS
+159 EISSKKENSKEENS
-168 SKEEY
+168 KEDNKQTE
-173 SKKEEN
+173 
-179 GKENEQAEVKPEK
+179 AKPAK
-192 REDSRVLPKSQNDA
+192 REDSYVLPHNPDNN
-206 LLAYNDLTERRGSA
+206 LLAFNDMTERRGDEDA
-220 DVSSRWSVS
+220 SSRWSVS

-250 LASPGVMD
+250 LSCPGVMD

-279 YDHHLPIRIGLSVA
+279 YDHHLPIRIGLSVS

-304 GLTYTRLSSDIKDAS
+304 GLTYTRLASDIKDAS

-343 ASFRWISLYGTAGV
+343 ASFRWLGLYGTAGV

-368 EGYVE
+368 EGYAE

-399 IQFDFVDNVGIY
+399 IQFDFIDNVGIY

-442 VRFKLGKWK
+442 VRFKLGK
-451 Q
+451 

>member
-26 EGISRELPKLNDGV
+26 EGISRRMPKLNDGG
-40 MLTHKPQRTAKFR
+40 MLTDKPQRTAKFR
-53 MWRVAGVAAAASVAL
+53 MWRVAGVAVAASVAL

-77 SAKDNINIATNT
+77 DTKDNINIPTNT
-89 PKHPNMLASNQKPLG
+89 TKHPNILASNKKPIG

-118 ADDLLSEQPVLASAS
+118 ADDLLSEQPKLYKAY
-133 MEQPVLA
+133 
-140 SASTEQPTLAN
+140 TEQPTLAS

-159 VISSKEENS
+159 EISSKEENS
-168 SKEEY
+168 
-173 SKKEEN
+173 KKEN
-179 GKENEQAEVKPEK
+179 GQTEVKPEK
-192 REDSRVLPKSQNDA
+192 REDNRMLRKNQDDA
-206 LLAYNDLTERRGSA
+206 LLAYNDVTERSGSTDA
-220 DVSSRWSVS
+220 PSRWSVS
-229 TGAMGGLGASSTT
+229 TGAMGGLGASGTT

-250 LASPGVMD
+250 LSCPGVMD
-258 AKDSPMLDMNT
+258 TKDSPMLDMSS
-269 VNRDVEQKTE
+269 VNRDEETKTE
-279 YDHHLPIRIGLSVA
+279 YEHHLPIRIGLSVA

-343 ASFRWISLYGTAGV
+343 ASFRWLGLYGTAGV

-399 IQFDFVDNVGIY
+399 IQFDFIYNVGIY

-442 VRFKLGKWK
+442 VRFKLEKRK
-451 Q
+451 P

>member
-26 EGISRELPKLNDGV
+26 EGISRELPKLNDGD
-40 MLTHKPQRTAKFR
+40 MLTDKPQRTAKFR

-77 SAKDNINIATNT
+77 DTKDNINIPTNT
-89 PKHPNMLASNQKPLG
+89 TKHPNMLASNKKPLG

-118 ADDLLSEQPVLASAS
+118 EDNLLAEQPTLASAS
-133 MEQPVLA
+133 ME
-140 SASTEQPTLAN
+140 
-151 ASTETDVK
+151 TDVK
-159 VISSKEENS
+159 EISNKEENSKEENS
-168 SKEEY
+168 KEENN

-179 GKENEQAEVKPEK
+179 SKKENGQTEVKPEK
-192 REDSRVLPKSQNDA
+192 REDNRMLRKNQDDA
-206 LLAYNDLTERRGSA
+206 LLAYNDVTERSGSTDA
-220 DVSSRWSVS
+220 PSRWSVS
-229 TGAMGGLGASSTT
+229 TGAMGGLGASGTT
-242 TAYGDYLV
+242 AAYGDYFV
-250 LASPGVMD
+250 LSCPGVMD
-258 AKDSPMLDMNT
+258 TKDSPMLDMSS
-269 VNRDVEQKTE
+269 VNRDVETKTE
-279 YDHHLPIRIGLSVA
+279 YEHHLPIRIGLSVA
-293 YALTDRLSISS
+293 YALTDRLSIGT

-319 RESKYIGEQ
+319 MESNYSGEQ

-343 ASFRWISLYGTAGV
+343 ASSRWISLYGTAGV

-378 YTNTQDISSKP
+378 YTNTHDISSKP

-399 IQFDFVDNVGIY
+399 IQFDFIDNVGIY

-442 VRFKLGKWK
+442 VRFKLEKRK
-451 Q
+451 P

>member
-26 EGISRELPKLNDGV
+26 EGISRRMPKLNDGG
-40 MLTHKPQRTAKFR
+40 MLTDKPQRTAKFR

-68 VIGYNFLGN
+68 VIGYSFLGN

-89 PKHPNMLASNQKPLG
+89 TKHPNMLASNKKPLG

-118 ADDLLSEQPVLASAS
+118 ADDLLSEQPKLAN
-133 MEQPVLA
+133 
-140 SASTEQPTLAN
+140 ASTEQPTLAS
-151 ASTETDVK
+151 ASMMTDVK
-159 VISSKEENS
+159 EISSKEENS
-168 SKEEY
+168 
-173 SKKEEN
+173 KEEN
-179 GKENEQAEVKPEK
+179 KQTETKPAK
-192 REDSRVLPKSQNDA
+192 REDSYVLPHNQDNN
-206 LLAYNDLTERRGSA
+206 LLAFNDMTERRGDEDA
-220 DVSSRWSVS
+220 PSRWSVS
-229 TGAMGGLGASSTT
+229 TGAMGGLGASGTT
-242 TAYGDYLV
+242 IAYGDYLV
-250 LASPGVMD
+250 LSCPGVAD
-258 AKDSPMLDMNT
+258 TKDSPMLDMNT
-269 VNRDVEQKTE
+269 INRDIETKTE
-279 YDHHLPIRIGLSVA
+279 YEHHLPIRIGLSVA

-343 ASFRWISLYGTAGV
+343 ASSRWISLYGTAGV

-368 EGYVE
+368 EGYAE

-378 YTNTQDISSKP
+378 YTNTHDISSKP

-399 IQFDFVDNVGIY
+399 IQFDIIDNVGIY

-442 VRFKLGKWK
+442 VRFRLSKY
-451 Q
+451 

>member
-68 VIGYNFLGN
+68 VIGYNFLSN
-77 SAKDNINIATNT
+77 DVQDNINIPTNT
-89 PKHPNMLASNQKPLG
+89 TKHPNILASNKKPLG

-109 VCAEQATHS
+109 VNADQTTHS
-118 ADDLLSEQPVLASAS
+118 ADNLLS
-133 MEQPVLA
+133 
-140 SASTEQPTLAN
+140 EQPTLAN

-159 VISSKEENS
+159 VISSKEED
-168 SKEEY
+168 

-220 DVSSRWSVS
+220 DALSRWTVS
-229 TGAMGGLGASSTT
+229 TGAMGGLGASGTT

-250 LASPGVMD
+250 LASPGAMD

-304 GLTYTRLSSDIKDAS
+304 GLTYTRLASDIKDAS

-343 ASFRWISLYGTAGV
+343 ASSRWISLYGTAGV

-399 IQFDFVDNVGIY
+399 IQFDFIDNVGIY

-442 VRFKLGKWK
+442 VRFKLGK
-451 Q
+451 

>member
-26 EGISRELPKLNDGV
+26 EGISRKLPKLNDGV

-68 VIGYNFLGN
+68 VIGYSFLGN
-77 SAKDNINIATNT
+77 DTKDNINIPTNT
-89 PKHPNMLASNQKPLG
+89 TKHPNMLASSQKPIG
-104 NEPTG
+104 NEPTDI
-109 VCAEQATHS
+109 CADQTTHS
-118 ADDLLSEQPVLASAS
+118 ADNLLAEQPTLAK
-133 MEQPVLA
+133 
-140 SASTEQPTLAN
+140 ASTEQPTLAS
-151 ASTETDVK
+151 ASMETDVK
-159 VISSKEENS
+159 EISSKEENS
-168 SKEEY
+168 
-173 SKKEEN
+173 KEEN
-179 GKENEQAEVKPEK
+179 KQTETKTAK
-192 REDSRVLPKSQNDA
+192 REDSYVLPQNPDNN
-206 LLAYNDLTERRGSA
+206 LLAFNDMTERRGDEDA
-220 DVSSRWSVS
+220 PSRWSVS
-229 TGAMGGLGASSTT
+229 TGAMGGLGASGTT
-242 TAYGDYLV
+242 TAYGDHLV
-250 LASPGVMD
+250 FSSPGVAD
-258 AKDSPMLDMNT
+258 TKDSPMLDMNT
-269 VNRDVEQKTE
+269 INRDIETKTE

-328 RLHYVGIPVNVSYKV
+328 RLHYVGIPLNVSYKV
-343 ASFRWISLYGTAGV
+343 ASFRWLGLYGTAGV

-399 IQFDFVDNVGIY
+399 IQFDIIDNVGIY

-442 VRFKLGKWK
+442 VRFKLSKY
-451 Q
+451 

>member
-1 MKTNWQKD
+1 
-9 IHDRLGSYEKD
+9 
-20 APEGLW
+20 
-26 EGISRELPKLNDGV
+26 
-40 MLTHKPQRTAKFR
+40 

-77 SAKDNINIATNT
+77 DVQDNINIPTNT
-89 PKHPNMLASNQKPLG
+89 TKHPNMLASNKKPIG

-118 ADDLLSEQPVLASAS
+118 ADDLLSEQPALAK
-133 MEQPVLA
+133 
-140 SASTEQPTLAN
+140 ASTEQPTLAN

-159 VISSKEENS
+159 EISSKKENSKEEN
-168 SKEEY
+168 
-173 SKKEEN
+173 
-179 GKENEQAEVKPEK
+179 GQTEVKPEK
-192 REDSRVLPKSQNDA
+192 REDNRMLRKNQDDA
-206 LLAYNDLTERRGSA
+206 LLAYNDVTERSGSTDA
-220 DVSSRWSVS
+220 PSRWSVS
-229 TGAMGGLGASSTT
+229 TGAMGGLGASGTT

-250 LASPGVMD
+250 LSCPGGAD
-258 AKDSPMLDMNT
+258 TKDSPMLDMSS

-328 RLHYVGIPVNVSYKV
+328 RLHYIGIPVNVSYKV
-343 ASFRWISLYGTAGV
+343 ASSRWISLYGTAGV

-378 YTNTQDISSKP
+378 YTNTHDISSKP

-399 IQFDFVDNVGIY
+399 IQFDIIDNVGIY

-442 VRFKLGKWK
+442 VRFKLSKF
-451 Q
+451 

>member
-26 EGISRELPKLNDGV
+26 EGIRRELPKLNDGG

-77 SAKDNINIATNT
+77 DVQDNINIPTNT
-89 PKHPNMLASNQKPLG
+89 TKHPNMLASNKKPLG

-109 VCAEQATHS
+109 VSADQTTHS
-118 ADDLLSEQPVLASAS
+118 ADDLLAEQPTLANVSTK
-133 MEQPVLA
+133 QPTLA
-140 SASTEQPTLAN
+140 SASTEQPTLAS

-159 VISSKEENS
+159 EIGSKEENS
-168 SKEEY
+168 
-173 SKKEEN
+173 KEEN
-179 GKENEQAEVKPEK
+179 KQTETKTAK
-192 REDSRVLPKSQNDA
+192 REDSYVLPQNPDNN
-206 LLAYNDLTERRGSA
+206 LLAFNDMTERRGDEDA
-220 DVSSRWSVS
+220 PSRWSVS
-229 TGAMGGLGASSTT
+229 TGAMGGLGASGTT
-242 TAYGDYLV
+242 TAYGDHLV
-250 LASPGVMD
+250 FSSPGVAD
-258 AKDSPMLDMNT
+258 TKDSPMLDMNT
-269 VNRDVEQKTE
+269 INRDIETKTE
-279 YDHHLPIRIGLSVA
+279 YEHHLPIRIGLSVA
-293 YALTDRLSISS
+293 YALTDRMSISS
-304 GLTYTRLSSDIKDAS
+304 GLTYTRLSSDIKDTS

-343 ASFRWISLYGTAGV
+343 ASFRWLGLYGTAGV

-399 IQFDFVDNVGIY
+399 IQFDFIDNVGIY

-442 VRFKLGKWK
+442 VRFKLSKY
-451 Q
+451 

>member
-26 EGISRELPKLNDGV
+26 EGISRKLPKLNDGG
-40 MLTHKPQRTAKFR
+40 MLTDKPQRTAKFR

-68 VIGYNFLGN
+68 VIGYSFLGN
-77 SAKDNINIATNT
+77 DTKDNINIPTNT
-89 PKHPNMLASNQKPLG
+89 TKHPNMLASNKKPLG
-104 NEPTG
+104 NEPTDI
-109 VCAEQATHS
+109 CADQATHS
-118 ADDLLSEQPVLASAS
+118 EDNLLA
-133 MEQPVLA
+133 
-140 SASTEQPTLAN
+140 EQPTLAS

-159 VISSKEENS
+159 EIGSKKENSKEEN
-168 SKEEY
+168 KQTET
-173 SKKEEN
+173 
-179 GKENEQAEVKPEK
+179 KPVK
-192 REDSRVLPKSQNDA
+192 REDSYVLPHNQDNN
-206 LLAYNDLTERRGSA
+206 LLAFNDMTERRGDEDA
-220 DVSSRWSVS
+220 PSRWSVS
-229 TGAMGGLGASSTT
+229 TGAMGGLGASGTT
-242 TAYGDYLV
+242 IAYGDYLV
-250 LASPGVMD
+250 LSCPGVAD
-258 AKDSPMLDMNT
+258 TKDSPMLDMNT
-269 VNRDVEQKTE
+269 INRDIETKTE

-343 ASFRWISLYGTAGV
+343 ASFRWLGLYGTAGV

-399 IQFDFVDNVGIY
+399 IQFDIIDNVGIY

-442 VRFKLGKWK
+442 VRFKLSKY
-451 Q
+451 

>member
-26 EGISRELPKLNDGV
+26 EGISRRMPKLNDGG
-40 MLTHKPQRTAKFR
+40 MLTDKPQRTAKFR

-77 SAKDNINIATNT
+77 DVQDNINIPTNT
-89 PKHPNMLASNQKPLG
+89 TKHPNMLASSQKPIG

-109 VCAEQATHS
+109 VCADQATHS
-118 ADDLLSEQPVLASAS
+118 ADDLLSEQPTLAKAS
-133 MEQPVLA
+133 TEQPKLA
-140 SASTEQPTLAN
+140 KASTEQPTLAN
-151 ASTETDVK
+151 ASTETNVK
-159 VISSKEENS
+159 EISSKKENSKEEN
-168 SKEEY
+168 
-173 SKKEEN
+173 
-179 GKENEQAEVKPEK
+179 GQTEVKPEK
-192 REDSRVLPKSQNDA
+192 REDNRMLRKNQDDA
-206 LLAYNDLTERRGSA
+206 LLAYNDVTERSGSTDA
-220 DVSSRWSVS
+220 PSRWSVS
-229 TGAMGGLGASSTT
+229 TGAMGGLGASGTT

-250 LASPGVMD
+250 LSCPGGAD
-258 AKDSPMLDMNT
+258 TKDSPMLDMSS

-343 ASFRWISLYGTAGV
+343 ASFRWLGLYGTAGV

-378 YTNTQDISSKP
+378 YTNTHDISSKP
-389 LQMSVNAGVG
+389 LQMSINAGVG
-399 IQFDFVDNVGIY
+399 IQFDFIDNVGIY

-442 VRFKLGKWK
+442 VRFKLEKRK
-451 Q
+451 P

>member
-26 EGISRELPKLNDGV
+26 EGISRRMPKLNDGG
-40 MLTHKPQRTAKFR
+40 MLTDKPQRTAKFR

-68 VIGYNFLGN
+68 VIGYSFLGN
-77 SAKDNINIATNT
+77 DVQDNINIATNT
-89 PKHPNMLASNQKPLG
+89 TKHPNMLASSQKPIG

-109 VCAEQATHS
+109 VCADQATHS
-118 ADDLLSEQPVLASAS
+118 ADDLLSEQPKLAK
-133 MEQPVLA
+133 
-140 SASTEQPTLAN
+140 ASTEQPTLAS

-159 VISSKEENS
+159 EISSKKENSKEEN
-168 SKEEY
+168 
-173 SKKEEN
+173 
-179 GKENEQAEVKPEK
+179 GQAEVKPEK
-192 REDSRVLPKSQNDA
+192 RKDNRMLRKNQDDA
-206 LLAYNDLTERRGSA
+206 LLAFNDMTERRGDEDA
-220 DVSSRWSVS
+220 PSRWSVS
-229 TGAMGGLGASSTT
+229 TGAMGGLGASGTT

-250 LASPGVMD
+250 LSCPGAAD
-258 AKDSPMLDMNT
+258 TKDSPMLDMSS
-269 VNRDVEQKTE
+269 VNRDVETKTE
-279 YDHHLPIRIGLSVA
+279 YEHHLPIRIGLSVA

-343 ASFRWISLYGTAGV
+343 ASFRWLGLYGTAGV
-357 LAEKCVSGTTD
+357 LGEKCVSGTTD

-378 YTNTQDISSKP
+378 YTNTHDISSKP

-442 VRFKLGKWK
+442 VRFKLGK
-451 Q
+451 